1 MCAGVVLVGRLK
13 DTVIEEEQEWMAA
26 GWQRNGV
33 NVINRNRHRQQCR
46 PIQIGLQQVVPQYN
60 KSSGTKFCQTFPSNS
75 DAFGTSRFPQQQNQ
89 RHQSEAF
96 GNCGFH
102 SSGPFD
108 PHQQGHVTSVG
119 ATPNGAKPYSAP
131 PPQPSSA
138 GGSTVTELFNSL
150 QQMMHLSQPKR
161 RHAIG
166 AGRGRIGKDSVS
178 WNLN

>member
-33 NVINRNRHRQQCR
+33 NVNNRNRHRQQCR

-75 DAFGTSRFPQQQNQ
+75 DAFGNSRFPQQQNQ

-102 SSGPFD
+102 SSGTVD
-108 PHQQGHVTSVG
+108 PHQQGHVTVW
-119 ATPNGAKPYSAP
+119 
-131 PPQPSSA
+131 
-138 GGSTVTELFNSL
+138 L
-150 QQMMHLSQPKR
+150 
-161 RHAIG
+161 
-166 AGRGRIGKDSVS
+166 
-178 WNLN
+178 